1 MVEALQKNLTR
12 DEWTLPK
19 VGWGPEEDED
29 DEVSGDSN
37 VTWNTPLQRTRN
49 LRVFLSRAMSLEEA
63 LANDSL
69 PVDDFQAFLEEV
81 SQHFSS
87 QLERDSSARIV
98 IERYLDKILDPL
110 PSGTISG
117 RFKPW
122 DPSTATKLEQAE
134 EYLREHAVV
143 PSSNEAY
150 RKSFY
155 SWRVSNHN
163 FYGEGT
169 KPWILDAGW
178 KEE

>member
-19 VGWGPEEDED
+19 VGWEPEEDED

-143 PSSNEAY
+143 PSSAEAY
-150 RKSFY
+150 RKRFY